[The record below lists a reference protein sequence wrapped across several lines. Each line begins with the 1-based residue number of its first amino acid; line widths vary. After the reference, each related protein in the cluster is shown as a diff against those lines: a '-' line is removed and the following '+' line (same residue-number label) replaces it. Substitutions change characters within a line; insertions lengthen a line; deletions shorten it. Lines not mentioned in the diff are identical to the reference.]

1 MRRALLNLFLAVL
14 LLGSAAA
21 NWLLRPDLSRPNME
35 FAPDMAHSPRYNAFA
50 TNPNFADGKTL
61 QPEPQASIPRG
72 FTPLHYAA
80 TPEDALRAASELSS
94 PVSGEAAVRRG
105 EFVFQNFCATCH
117 GTGGLGNGL
126 VAQRGFPP
134 PPSLLADKARKI
146 KDGQMFH
153 ILTYG
158 QNNMPS
164 YASQISRQDRWDVI
178 AYVRSL
184 QQAAPAPVAA
194 PAVKGGQ

>member
-1 MRRALLNLFLAVL
+1 MRRVVLNVSLFLVL
-14 LLGSAAA
+14 FASAIG

-35 FAPDMAHSPRYNAFA
+35 FAPDMAHGPRYNAFA
-50 TNPNFADGKTL
+50 ANPNFTDGKTL
-61 QPEPQASIPRG
+61 QREPRTSIPRELI
-72 FTPLHYAA
+72 PLHYAA
-80 TPEDALRAASELSS
+80 TKEDALRAGNELTS
-94 PVSGEAAVRRG
+94 PASGEAAAKRG

-117 GTGGLGNGL
+117 GMGGLGNGP

-134 PPSLLADKARKI
+134 PPSLLADNARAM

-184 QQAAPAPVAA
+184 QQAAPAPAT
-194 PAVKGGQ
+194 KGGQ